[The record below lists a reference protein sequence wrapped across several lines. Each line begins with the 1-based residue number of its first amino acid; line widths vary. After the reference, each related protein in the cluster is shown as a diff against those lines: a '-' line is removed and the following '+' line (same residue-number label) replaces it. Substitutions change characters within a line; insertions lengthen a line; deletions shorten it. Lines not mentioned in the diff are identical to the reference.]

1 MESLL
6 EDVDEYADGGMDV
19 YAMKKNS
26 HSAAEKYYD
35 NMRVCFALWKCV
47 CVCVCVCECVSTL
60 RAEGE
65 TAVYKDTL

>member
-26 HSAAEKYYD
+26 HSAAEKYYACVFRA
-35 NMRVCFALWKCV
+35 MEV